1 MRQARG
7 RCRLLA
13 VLLVAA
19 PLGTACH
26 SRSPSASSSASPVP
40 ASALPVPATDDP
52 DTAVALEIANHN
64 WSDVVIYV
72 LRDGQPSRIGIATAA
87 SATSFLLPRRM
98 LGPAG
103 DIRLWGRPI
112 GARDAAFTETV
123 VVQPGQ
129 WIEWTLESDLSRS
142 AVGVY

>member
-1 MRQARG
+1 
-7 RCRLLA
+7 
-13 VLLVAA
+13 
-19 PLGTACH
+19 
-26 SRSPSASSSASPVP
+26 
-40 ASALPVPATDDP
+40 
-52 DTAVALEIANHN
+52 
-64 WSDVVIYV
+64 
-72 LRDGQPSRIGIATAA
+72 
-87 SATSFLLPRRM
+87 M

-103 DIRLWGRPI
+103 DIRLWGRRI

>member
-40 ASALPVPATDDP
+40 TTDDP

-129 WIEWTLESDLSRS
+129 WIEWTLESNLNRS

>member
-40 ASALPVPATDDP
+40 TTDDP

-87 SATSFLLPRRM
+87 SATSFQLPRRM

-129 WIEWTLESDLSRS
+129 WIEWTLESNLNRS

>member
-7 RCRLLA
+7 RGRLLA

-26 SRSPSASSSASPVP
+26 SRSPSASSAASPVP
-40 ASALPVPATDDP
+40 TTDGP
-52 DTAVALEIANHN
+52 DTASAVALEIANHN
-64 WSDVVIYV
+64 WSDVIIYV

-87 SATSFLLPRRM
+87 SATSFRLPRRM

-103 DIRLWGRPI
+103 DIRLWGRRI